1 MKIKISKTTTKEIE
15 ITFPH
20 FRKSEGGNLL
30 VVIFSETEAL
40 KVAHYKNSKDIEISS
55 VSPNV
60 AINITNVEVTRRE
73 FVKHYENTVDTLTGD
88 FENVFNAMALLDDK
102 EDADLRDNFDANEE
116 PNINHINA

>member
-1 MKIKISKTTTKEIE
+1 MKLTISKTTTKEIE

-30 VVIFSETEAL
+30 VAIFSETDAL
-40 KVAHYKNSKDIEISS
+40 KVSNYKTSKDIEICR

-60 AINITNVEVTRRE
+60 AINITNVEATRRE
-73 FVKHYENTVDTLTGD
+73 FMKHYENTVDTLTGE

-116 PNINHINA
+116 PNINDANI